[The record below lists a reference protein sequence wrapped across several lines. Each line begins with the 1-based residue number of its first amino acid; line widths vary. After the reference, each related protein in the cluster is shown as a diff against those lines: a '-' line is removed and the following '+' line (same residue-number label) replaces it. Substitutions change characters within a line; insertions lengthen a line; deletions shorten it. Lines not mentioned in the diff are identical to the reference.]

1 MTQARRRI
9 LLVDDEPLVIQTL
22 GTQLKAVGFEVATA
36 MDGEAALTAARTQRP
51 DLIVLDLMLPKLSGI
66 KVCMTLKRDQVYQR
80 IPILILT
87 AKGDVVDEQACHDCG
102 ADAFLAKPCGIEDIL
117 TQIRALLP

>member
-1 MTQARRRI
+1 MTPPKRKL

-22 GTQLKAVGFEVATA
+22 RPQLEAAGFEVVTA
-36 MDGEAALTAARTQRP
+36 MEGEAALVAARAHRP
-51 DLIVLDLMLPKLSGI
+51 DLIILDLMLPRLSGL
-66 KVCMTLKRDQVYQR
+66 KVCMTLKRDQVYQG

-87 AKGDVVDEQACHDCG
+87 AKGELVDERACRDCG

-117 TQIRALLP
+117 KQIRALLP